1 MKSASPACQALW
13 SCACRFQGELKQT
26 ADDDEIVLRIESG
39 DPQVLGQQWRNS
51 LLLAADMDPFA
62 LVERA
67 VAAAAAM
74 SGAHAAAECPGGIAC
89 MTRRFL
95 TPWLTRRIA
104 ASHVSHATV
113 RAQVS

>member
-13 SCACRFQGELKQT
+13 SCACRFQGELKQ
-26 ADDDEIVLRIESG
+26 AAGDDEIVLRIESG
-39 DPQVLGQQWRNS
+39 DAQVLGQRWQNS

-74 SGAHAAAECPGGIAC
+74 SGAHAAGSAPVALCA
-89 MTRRFL
+89 
-95 TPWLTRRIA
+95 
-104 ASHVSHATV
+104 
-113 RAQVS
+113 